1 MTTPPLSTISTRHRA
16 PPPWPPPKSAT
27 NPRTTI
33 RCGVLAPLAGHVLQ
47 AAAAA
52 PTPRSTDYPPN
63 RVPSSD
69 VNLQIQ
75 RLCRSGNLTEAVRL
89 LGSDGVD
96 VPSYC
101 AVIQL
106 CGEERSLEAGR
117 RAHALVRASG
127 GGKDG
132 IGSVL
137 GKRLVLMY
145 LKCGDLGS
153 ARSVFDEMPPQAAD
167 VRVWTSLMSAY
178 AKGGDFQEG
187 VLLFR
192 QMHCCG
198 VSPDAHAISCV
209 LKCIAS
215 LGSIMDGVVVHGHLE
230 KLGLGEECAV
240 ANALIAVYSRCGYM
254 EDAMQVFENM
264 HPRDAI
270 SWNSIISGCFS
281 NGWHGRAVDLFSK
294 MWSEGLE
301 ISSVTVVSVLPACA
315 ELGYE
320 LVGKVVHGYSVKAGL
335 LWELESLESGIDEV
349 LGSKLVFMYVKCGDM
364 ASAKRVFDAMSSKN
378 NVHVW
383 NLLMGGYSKAGEFQE
398 SLLLFAQMHDL
409 GITPD
414 EHTISCLVKCSTSLS
429 RVKDGLVAHGYL
441 IKLGFGAQC
450 AVCNA
455 LISFYAKSNRIDD
468 ALKVF
473 DRMLHPD
480 IISWNSIISGCTSN
494 GLNNVAIELFVTM
507 WIQGQELDSTT
518 LLSVVPAC
526 SQSRYW
532 FLGRGLHGYSVK
544 TGLIGE
550 VSLANALLD
559 MYSNCSDWHSTNQIF
574 RSMDQKNVVSW
585 TAMITS
591 YTRAGLFEKVTGLL
605 QEMVLDGTRPD
616 AFAVTSALHAFAGD
630 ESLEQGKSVH
640 GYAIRNGMDKLL
652 PVANALM
659 EMYVRCG
666 NMEEARLIFDQVKNK
681 DIISWNTLIG
691 GYSRNSFAN
700 ESFSLFSAMLL
711 QFRPNAVTV
720 TCILP
725 AAASLSSLE
734 RGKEIHAYALRR
746 GFLED
751 NYASNALVDMY
762 VKCGALLEARL
773 LFDRLTKKNLISWT
787 IMIAGYGMHGRG
799 RDAITLF
806 EQMRRS
812 GVEPDSA
819 TFSAILYACCHSGL
833 RNEGWRF
840 FNVMQNEHKI
850 EPKLKHYACIVDLLS
865 HTGNLKEAF
874 EFIETMPIEP
884 DLSIWVSLL
893 HGCRIH
899 RDVKL
904 AEKVA
909 DRVFKLEP
917 ENTGYYV
924 LLSNIY
930 AEAERWEAVK
940 KLKNKIGGR
949 GLRENTGYSWIE
961 VRGKVYVFV
970 PDNRNHPQGNRIA
983 EFLDDV
989 ARRMK
994 EEGHDPKKK
1003 YALMGA
1009 NNAVHDEALCG
1020 HSSKL
1025 AIAFGVLNL
1034 SEGRTVRVTKNSRV
1048 CSHCHEAAKFISKM
1062 CNREIILRDSSRFH
1076 HFEEGRCSC
1085 RGYC

>member
-1 MTTPPLSTISTRHRA
+1 MATPPLASISSHHRA
-16 PPPWPPPKSAT
+16 PPPWPPPKNTT
-27 NPRTTI
+27 NPRMKI
-33 RCGVLAPLAGHVLQ
+33 RCGVLAPPVGQVLE
-47 AAAAA
+47 AAAAS
-52 PTPRSTDYPPN
+52 PSPMRSKNRSN

-75 RLCRSGNLTEAVRL
+75 RLCGAGDLTEAVRL

-96 VPSYC
+96 VRSYC

-117 RAHALVRASG
+117 RAHAVVRASCG
-127 GGKDG
+127 GAGG

-145 LKCGDLGS
+145 LKCSDLGS
-153 ARSVFDEMPPQAAD
+153 ARRVFDEMPPQVAD

-178 AKGGDFQEG
+178 AKAGDFQEG

-198 VSPDAHAISCV
+198 VSLDAHAISCV

-215 LGSIMDGVVVHGHLE
+215 LGSIMDGEVVRGLLE

-240 ANALIAVYSRCGYM
+240 TNALIAVYTRCGRM
-254 EDAMQVFENM
+254 EDAMQVFNSM
-264 HPRDAI
+264 HSRDAI
-270 SWNSIISGCFS
+270 SWNSMISGCFS

-294 MWSEGLE
+294 MWSEGVE
-301 ISSVTVVSVLPACA
+301 ISSVTMVSVLPACA

-335 LWELESLESGIDEV
+335 LWELESLERGIDEV

-364 ASAKRVFDAMSSKN
+364 ASARTVFDVMSSKS

-383 NLLMGGYSKAGEFQE
+383 NLLMGGYAKA
-398 SLLLFAQMHDL
+398 
-409 GITPD
+409 
-414 EHTISCLVKCSTSLS
+414 
-429 RVKDGLVAHGYL
+429 
-441 IKLGFGAQC
+441 
-450 AVCNA
+450 
-455 LISFYAKSNRIDD
+455 
-468 ALKVF
+468 
-473 DRMLHPD
+473 
-480 IISWNSIISGCTSN
+480 
-494 GLNNVAIELFVTM
+494 
-507 WIQGQELDSTT
+507 
-518 LLSVVPAC
+518 
-526 SQSRYW
+526 
-532 FLGRGLHGYSVK
+532 GRGLHGYSVK
-544 TGLIGE
+544 TGLVGE
-550 VSLANALLD
+550 ISLANALLD

-574 RSMDQKNVVSW
+574 ESMDQKNVVSW

-591 YTRAGLFEKVTGLL
+591 YTRAGLFDKVGGLL
-605 QEMVLDGTRPD
+605 QEMVLDGIRPD
-616 AFAVTSALHAFAGD
+616 VFAVTSALHAFASD
-630 ESLEQGKSVH
+630 ESLKQGKSVH
-640 GYAIRNGMDKLL
+640 GYAIRNGIEKLL

-666 NMEEARLIFDQVKNK
+666 NTEEARLIFDRVTNR

-691 GYSRNSFAN
+691 GYSRNNLAN
-700 ESFSLFSAMLL
+700 ESFSLFIDMLL
-711 QFRPNAVTV
+711 QFKPNAVTM

-734 RGKEIHAYALRR
+734 RGREIHAYALRR
-746 GFLED
+746 GYLED
-751 NYASNALVDMY
+751 NYTSNALVDMY
-762 VKCGALLEARL
+762 VKCGALMVARL

-787 IMIAGYGMHGRG
+787 IMIAGYGMHGHG
-799 RDAITLF
+799 KDAIALF
-806 EQMRRS
+806 EQMRGS

-819 TFSAILYACCHSGL
+819 SFSAILYACCHSGL

-840 FNVMQNEHKI
+840 FNAMRNEHKI

-874 EFIETMPIEP
+874 EFIESMPIEP
-884 DLSIWVSLL
+884 DSSIWVSLL

-940 KLKNKIGGR
+940 KLKNKFGGR
-949 GLRENTGYSWIE
+949 GLRENTGCSWIE

-970 PDNRNHPQGNRIA
+970 PNNRNHPQGNRIA

-989 ARRMK
+989 ARRMR
-994 EEGHDPKKK
+994 EEGHDPKKN

-1034 SEGRTVRVTKNSRV
+1034 SEGRPVRVTKNSRGGQNV
-1048 CSHCHEAAKFISKM
+1048 LALSCSWLFALVLVISLKA
-1062 CNREIILRDSSRFH
+1062 CKISSDAM
-1076 HFEEGRCSC
+1076 SKSSS
-1085 RGYC
+1085 